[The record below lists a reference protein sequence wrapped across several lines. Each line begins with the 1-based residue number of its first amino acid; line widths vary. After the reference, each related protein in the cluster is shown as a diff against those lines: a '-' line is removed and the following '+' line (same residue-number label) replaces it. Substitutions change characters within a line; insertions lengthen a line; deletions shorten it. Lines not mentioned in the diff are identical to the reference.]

1 MQKNKALTSRKRKVK
16 DNSSDQHSTK
26 KTKADNV
33 LKRIMVKM
41 KTQKE
46 KKRVSCMTS
55 ITMIQSTQKAMK
67 NILKIFANFLSQIV
81 LLLLITPAIT
91 QEMQKT
97 FLCQNGEK
105 HSFNHG

>member
-1 MQKNKALTSRKRKVK
+1 
-16 DNSSDQHSTK
+16 
-26 KTKADNV
+26 
-33 LKRIMVKM
+33 
-41 KTQKE
+41 
-46 KKRVSCMTS
+46 MTS

-67 NILKIFANFLSQIV
+67 NILKIVANFWSQIV
-81 LLLLITPAIT
+81 LLLLLITPAIT